1 LCVTVS
7 SNTRAASSSRDFGSE
22 EGAREGDGG
31 RGGSGSLVLIAF
43 VALVDRSA
51 EGLFVRES
59 MEARPPPLSR
69 WALWWGQREGPGDEE
84 GRVEEEEERMMSQM
98 RDTREGKREQN
109 RESAR
114 ERERE
119 RESER
124 EREEKEMFTRHQD
137 ALA

>member
-1 LCVTVS
+1 MCVTVS

-69 WALWWGQREGPGDEE
+69 WALWVGAKGGARGGGGPGGGGGGEDDVTDE
-84 GRVEEEEERMMSQM
+84 RYER
-98 RDTREGKREQN
+98 GK
-109 RESAR
+109 
-114 ERERE
+114 ERA
-119 RESER
+119 
-124 EREEKEMFTRHQD
+124 K
-137 ALA
+137 